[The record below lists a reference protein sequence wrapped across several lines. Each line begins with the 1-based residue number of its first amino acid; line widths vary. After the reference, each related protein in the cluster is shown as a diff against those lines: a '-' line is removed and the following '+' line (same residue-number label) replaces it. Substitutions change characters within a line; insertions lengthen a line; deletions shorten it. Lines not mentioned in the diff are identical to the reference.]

1 VEAAKAKGRPK
12 QRMLTLKEQLG
23 RSPVRNFLL
32 KIFVQFGL
40 VLFWLIVANSD
51 SRLYAEANGDQS
63 VTSSLPTRVTGFGS
77 RRYSEISSTHA
88 AEKETISKLLSLRTN
103 SDDKE
108 SILMHS
114 KLRNATL
121 KILPDGSVIHDDSSY
136 TAPTTNTHEKWSKII
151 GLFGVYR
158 VPSGHIWVWISDADR
173 IYEAPYILNQTSND
187 DADRQFVPWW
197 SLYRVTHLH
206 LTHLPFSNYSTAHAS
221 TRHYRA
227 QEREE
232 RRQLALLRQAL
243 KDHDW
248 YFSEGPEAGDLTR
261 RLQDCLSSQKE
272 QIDGEDITK
281 QLPDERFFWNQ
292 AVVDPIVEKYREENA
307 GISDNNVYRI
317 LLEHVIPT
325 TSAFCGTQTNV
336 SVASDGSSCVYDQV
350 LVTRRSRFRAG
361 ARFTRRGA
369 DATGA
374 VANFAETEQILFFWN
389 HSKGNVRVLD
399 NVCSHVQTRGSIPL
413 RWSSPTDIKTYRP
426 RVRIGTNPLAHARA
440 LRQHLVDQARYYA
453 ALWSAGKSVSPSLLL
468 VNLVDKKSDQGR
480 LGRAFDAVLKAVL
493 DVYAEQPDQ
502 KIPWLAPGNIEHL
515 WFDFHAEVKAG
526 GWEKLSSLLDTVVP
540 VLDQHG
546 YFEAVPLYEIPTN
559 NQTRSSFKIKRVQA
573 GVVRTNCMDCLDR
586 TNVVQSQFARHVLFS
601 QVAGASIIPVSYKAA
616 FRKKASA
623 LPWLTGEVA
632 HRLLWADNADAISR
646 LYAGTPAL
654 KGDFTRTGKRTK
666 KGALED
672 GMNSLQRYYLNNFL
686 DADRQEGIDLLTGH
700 HPFNKLA
707 SLLDDFCETRSIETI
722 EPMITGFAQS
732 AKSKRQAG
740 SPRTK
745 SKQRSFAKKTPL
757 TDLPFKWL
765 PGDLQSQVWSKQP
778 QSRQSSS
785 ITTSSTFAFEG
796 VHRRAAELLPWW
808 CGDAEKEASWIS
820 ESGNSALTEAE
831 ISALNNA
838 GYLMGAL
845 ALGLHRPQLLAVLAA
860 LLVELTDISG
870 RHF

>member
-1 VEAAKAKGRPK
+1 
-12 QRMLTLKEQLG
+12 MSTLKVQLG
-23 RSPVRNFLL
+23 RSLVRNFLL

-40 VLFWLIVANSD
+40 VIIWLIVASSD
-51 SRLYAEANGDQS
+51 SRLYTEANGGQS
-63 VTSSLPTRVTGFGS
+63 VITSLPTRVTGFGS
-77 RRYSEISSTHA
+77 RRYSEISSTHT
-88 AEKETISKLLSLRTN
+88 AEKEGVTKLLSLYTN

-108 SILMHS
+108 SIIIHS
-114 KLRNATL
+114 KLHNATL
-121 KILPDGSVIHDDSSY
+121 KILPDGSVIHDDPSNPV
-136 TAPTTNTHEKWSKII
+136 PTTNINEKWSNII
-151 GLFGVYR
+151 GLFGVYK
-158 VPSGHIWVWISDADR
+158 VPSGHIWVWIAGADC
-173 IYEAPYILNQTSND
+173 IYEAPYLLNQTSND
-187 DADRQFVPWW
+187 DSDRQFVPWW
-197 SLYRVTHLH
+197 SLYRVTQLH

-232 RRQLALLRQAL
+232 KRQLALLRQAL

-261 RLQDCLSSQKE
+261 RLQDLLSSQKE
-272 QIDGEDITK
+272 QIDGDDITK
-281 QLPDERFFWNQ
+281 ELPDERFFWNQ
-292 AVVDPIVEKYREENA
+292 AVVDPIVEKNREENVE
-307 GISDNNVYRI
+307 ISENNVYRI

-336 SVASDGSSCVYDQV
+336 SVASDGSFCVYDQV

-361 ARFTRRGA
+361 TRFTRRGA

-374 VANFAETEQILFFWN
+374 VANFAETEQILFFWH
-389 HSKGNVRVLD
+389 HSEGNVRVLD

-440 LRQHLVDQARYYA
+440 LRQHLLDQARYFA
-453 ALWSAGKSVSPSLLL
+453 ALWSTTTDAPANPSLLL
-468 VNLVDKKSDQGR
+468 VNLVDKNSDQGR
-480 LGRAFDAVLKAVL
+480 LGRAFDAVLKAIL
-493 DVYAEQPDQ
+493 DVYAEQPDRT
-502 KIPWLAPGNIEHL
+502 IPWLAPGYIKHL

-526 GWEKLSSLLDTVVP
+526 GWERLSSLLDAIAP

-546 YFEAVPLYEIPTN
+546 YFEAVPLNETLTN
-559 NQTRSSFKIKRVQA
+559 NQTSSSFKVKRVQA

-586 TNVVQSQFARHVLFS
+586 TNVVQSQLARHVLFS
-601 QVAGASIIPVSYKAA
+601 QVAGTSKIPVSYKAA
-616 FRKKASA
+616 FRKKTSA

-707 SLLDDFCETRSIETI
+707 SLLDDFCETRSTETI
-722 EPMITGFAQS
+722 EPIVSGFARS
-732 AKSKRQAG
+732 AKNNLLAG
-740 SPRTK
+740 SSRTK
-745 SKQRSFAKKTPL
+745 RLPRSFAEKTTL

-765 PGDLQSQVWSKQP
+765 PGDLQSHVAVNP
-778 QSRQSSS
+778 QRQQSSS
-785 ITTSSTFAFEG
+785 MKTSRAFAFEG

-808 CGDAEKEASWIS
+808 CGDGEKEVSWIS
-820 ESGNSALTEAE
+820 VSSDSALTEAE

-845 ALGLHRPQLLAVLAA
+845 AVGLHRPQSLAVLVA
-860 LLVELTDISG
+860 LLVELTIIISG
-870 RHF
+870 THR